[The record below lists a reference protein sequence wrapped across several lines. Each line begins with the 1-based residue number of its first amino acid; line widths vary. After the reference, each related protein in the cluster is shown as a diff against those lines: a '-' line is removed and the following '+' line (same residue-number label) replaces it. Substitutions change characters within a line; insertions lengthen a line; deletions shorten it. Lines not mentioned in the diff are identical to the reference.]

1 MNNNHANLMFY
12 RYLDTISASRNNM
25 MTMFTATM
33 NTITE
38 QERSISSLLY
48 HYIGDVQNDE
58 NSQQY
63 HNRERSATAPTS
75 RNRQHVRTR
84 GVVPPAT
91 RTPPL
96 QTSDIW
102 SAILNI
108 ANPPNFATADLLQPV
123 VVRPTISQIQ
133 RATEN
138 IVYGDISNNSHTQCP
153 ISQEDFQPTDR
164 VTRITQCGHIFFPN
178 QIREWFRRNVR
189 CPVCRFDIRN
199 HVHRGNHPT
208 PATSVSTGPVTS
220 VSTGPVT
227 SVSTMPAAN
236 DSTTV
241 PATSV
246 STGPVTSVSTGPV
259 TSVSTAPVASAE
271 PPNSLTQLTQ
281 TISRELTNAFQNIA
295 PGGVGDIII
304 EYGVAPDPSNN
315 DYERDYGVD

>member
-1 MNNNHANLMFY
+1 MFY
-12 RYLDTISASRNNM
+12 RYLDTISSSRNNM

-48 HYIGDVQNDE
+48 HYMGDVQNDE

-63 HNRERSATAPTS
+63 RNRERSSTAHTS
-75 RNRQHVRTR
+75 RNWQNMRSR
-84 GVVPPAT
+84 GAVPSAT

-108 ANPPNFATADLLQPV
+108 ANPPNFATADLLRPV

-199 HVHRGNHPT
+199 HVHRGNHPAAASVGT
-208 PATSVSTGPVTS
+208 GTAASVGTGPAASVGTGPAASVGTGPAASAGTGTAASVSTGP
-220 VSTGPVT
+220 
-227 SVSTMPAAN
+227 AA
-236 DSTTV
+236 S
-241 PATSV
+241 A
-246 STGPVTSVSTGPV
+246 G
-259 TSVSTAPVASAE
+259 TAHPASAE
-271 PPNSLTQLTQ
+271 PPNSLAQLTQ

-304 EYGVAPDPSNN
+304 DYGVAPDPSHN

>member
-227 SVSTMPAAN
+227 SVST
-236 DSTTV
+236 
-241 PATSV
+241 
-246 STGPVTSVSTGPV
+246 GPV

>member
-12 RYLDTISASRNNM
+12 RYLDTISSSRNNM

-48 HYIGDVQNDE
+48 HYMGDVQNDE

-63 HNRERSATAPTS
+63 RNRERSSTAHTS
-75 RNRQHVRTR
+75 RNLQHMRSR
-84 GVVPPAT
+84 GAVPSAT

-108 ANPPNFATADLLQPV
+108 ANPPNFATADLLRPV

-199 HVHRGNHPT
+199 HVHRGNHPA
-208 PATSVSTGPVTS
+208 ATSVSTGPATSASTAPVASVSTGTATS
-220 VSTGPVT
+220 VSTGT
-227 SVSTMPAAN
+227 
-236 DSTTV
+236 
-241 PATSV
+241 ATSV
-246 STGPVTSVSTGPV
+246 STGPATSV
-259 TSVSTAPVASAE
+259 E

-281 TISRELTNAFQNIA
+281 TITRELTNAFQNIA

-304 EYGVAPDPSNN
+304 EYGVAPDPSHN

>member
-1 MNNNHANLMFY
+1 MFY

-138 IVYGDISNNSHTQCP
+138 IVYGDISNNLHTQCP

-227 SVSTMPAAN
+227 SVST
-236 DSTTV
+236 
-241 PATSV
+241 
-246 STGPVTSVSTGPV
+246 
-259 TSVSTAPVASAE
+259 APVASAE
-271 PPNSLTQLTQ
+271 PPNSLAQLTQ
-281 TISRELTNAFQNIA
+281 TITRELTNAFQNIA

-304 EYGVAPDPSNN
+304 EYGVVTDPSHN